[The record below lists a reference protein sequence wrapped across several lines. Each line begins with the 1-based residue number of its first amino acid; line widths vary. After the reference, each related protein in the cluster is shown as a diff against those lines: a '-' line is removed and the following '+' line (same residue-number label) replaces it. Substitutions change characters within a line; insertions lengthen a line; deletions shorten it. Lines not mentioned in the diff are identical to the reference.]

1 MIPKGNYDSY
11 KTSVLGIIF
20 PSLTIRNELDNIFIR
35 YSPQVLAVLVLWLR
49 QTLSTSFSF
58 ICSLCLETVG
68 VPYVL

>member
-49 QTLSTSFSF
+49 QILSTSFFF